1 MSITTVVH
9 NNIGCSS
16 DNFGTSHVRVVV
28 KTFQLAKSKI
38 HQKWTIVCWHNDT
51 SDWTQRR
58 KEEWS
63 LEMCGACYYLDAFPQ
78 SMANSSSIV
87 GCFMH

>member
-16 DNFGTSHVRVVV
+16 DNFGTSHVRVVL
-28 KTFQLAKSKI
+28 KIFQLAKSRI

-58 KEEWS
+58 KEELVELRNVWS
-63 LEMCGACYYLDAFPQ
+63 MLLP
-78 SMANSSSIV
+78 
-87 GCFMH
+87 GCIPTIDGQ